1 MGLRGKTWLWVLL
14 ACYAGGLA
22 LTIYEMRDERFNM
35 AQTIAVYAVL
45 PFIWGSAV
53 FLPYG
58 FIVLGIAK
66 LRKERA
72 ELEAMDD
79 KLADADPVESERKLR
94 EFVASHQG
102 LESRIGLV
110 ERSHA
115 HDMAIATRTL
125 PDDDPRG
132 LPR

>member
-1 MGLRGKTWLWVLL
+1 MTVD
-14 ACYAGGLA
+14 
-22 LTIYEMRDERFNM
+22 EMRDERFGL

-45 PFIWGSAV
+45 PFVWGSAV

-58 FIVLGIAK
+58 FVVLGIAK
-66 LRKERA
+66 LRSLRA

-79 KLADADPVESERKLR
+79 RLADADPLESERKLR
-94 EFVASHQG
+94 EFVAQRDG
-102 LESRIGLV
+102 LEARIGLV
-110 ERSHA
+110 ERTHA
-115 HDMAIATRTL
+115 HDMANATRTL